1 MKVLVVG
8 GGPGGLFFGILLKRA
23 RPDIAV
29 HVVEQN
35 PADATYGWG
44 IGLTDSAL
52 DALRPSAPEVVS
64 DLSDGADVTDEME
77 FTLDGKSLR
86 VHASTFY
93 RVARIVLLEKL
104 QQWGRAAGVTFAHN
118 ERVETSDELAGWDLV
133 VGADGVNSRVREM
146 FSEVFKPDISYGNNW
161 FAWYGTAQLFGTP
174 SLIFLNRP
182 EGVFV
187 GHASQYSPDRSN
199 FLVEL
204 SPEAYY
210 GARFDTL
217 GEEASRLRC
226 EEIFAESLHGGR
238 LYTNKSL
245 WFQPKFVRCA
255 GSWSHDNV
263 TLLGDAL
270 HTVHPSL
277 GSGTR
282 FAMRD
287 AVYLVDA
294 LVSASWDVPAA
305 FRSYEESRRDVAEA
319 FQRAAVRS
327 IGWYERLQDRPPRD
341 LAKMTLEYVMRT
353 GRVRYEEFRRRNPE
367 MMSAYETP
375 QP

>member
-1 MKVLVVG
+1 MG
-8 GGPGGLFFGILLKRA
+8 GGPGGLFLGILLKRA
-23 RPDIAV
+23 RPDISV
-29 HVVEQN
+29 HIVEQN

-44 IGLTDSAL
+44 IGLTESAL
-52 DALRPSAPEVVS
+52 DALRPAACDVID
-64 DLSDGADVTDEME
+64 DLSDGSDITDEMG
-77 FTLDGKSLR
+77 FILDGKSMT
-86 VHASTFY
+86 VHASSFY
-93 RVARIVLLEKL
+93 RISRILLLEKL
-104 QQWGRAAGVTFAHN
+104 QRWARAAGVTFAHN

-133 VGADGVNSRVREM
+133 VGADGVNSQVREL
-146 FSEVFKPDISYGNNW
+146 FTETFKPEISYGNNW
-161 FAWYGTAQLFGTP
+161 FAWYGTPRLFNAP
-174 SLIFLNRP
+174 SLIFMNRP

-204 SPEAYY
+204 SPQAYHN
-210 GARFDTL
+210 GNFDTL
-217 GEEASRLRC
+217 DEEASRQRC
-226 EEIFAESLHGGR
+226 EEIFSDSLQGDR

-263 TLLGDAL
+263 TLIGDAL

-282 FAMRD
+282 LSMRD

-294 LVSASWDVPAA
+294 LIAGGWDVPAA
-305 FRSYEESRRDVAEA
+305 LRGYEETRRHVAES

-327 IGWYERLQDRPPRD
+327 IGWYESLEDRPPRD
-341 LAKMTLEYVMRT
+341 LAKLTLEYVMRT
-353 GRVRYEEFRRRNPE
+353 GRVRYEEFRRRNSE
-367 MMSAYETP
+367 MMSAYEAL
-375 QP
+375 Q